1 MATTDLDLD
10 LDLGDGL
17 TPAVDE
23 ASMGSCK
30 VDDGVREDEEDEEL
44 TFVALAPV

>member
-1 MATTDLDLD
+1 MATTDLD

-30 VDDGVREDEEDEEL
+30 VDVGVREDEEDEEL
-44 TFVALAPV
+44 TFVASALV